1 METLT
6 WRDWIG
12 HYIGEALGVF
22 LIVFFGDAVIF
33 VAVLLG
39 VAPDIMT
46 VGLAWGFTIAVAV
59 YAAASLSGAHFNPG
73 VTLAM
78 AFRRKFPWIQVIP
91 YIISQILG
99 GLLAAATLTVLYNGI
114 IADKL
119 TKLGLKM
126 GDAGSQL
133 VSMIYVPYTPNPGMV
148 GIGPNSVA
156 AQLHVAEGWSKVA
169 LWQGALGEFIATA
182 LLVVFILVLLE
193 RRSVNAPVSW
203 FFPVGLGLAVM
214 LLVIVEG
221 PISMV
226 SLNAA
231 RDLGPR
237 LFIWFAGW
245 GQMAFPGPRGD
256 WWVTTIAPTLGAVAG
271 AYLFDFVLRPF
282 FPKEKEPETIPEAK
296 PAVEPR
302 RVPVHA

>member
-39 VAPDIMT
+39 VAPDIT
-46 VGLAWGFTIAVAV
+46 TIGLAWGFAVGIAVW
-59 YAAASLSGAHFNPG
+59 AAGSLSGAHFNPG

-78 AFRRKFPWIQVIP
+78 ALRRKFPWVQVIP

-99 GLLAAATLTVLYNGI
+99 GLLAATVLWILYNGI
-114 IADKL
+114 ITDKL
-119 TKLGLKM
+119 AKLGLAK
-126 GDAGSQL
+126 GALGSQL
-133 VSMIYVPYTPNPGMV
+133 VSMVYVPYVPNPGMV
-148 GIGPNSVA
+148 GIGPSNVA
-156 AQLHVAEGWSKVA
+156 AQLHVADGWSKVA
-169 LWQGALGEFIATA
+169 VWQGALGEFIATA
-182 LLVVFILVLLE
+182 LLLVFILVLLE
-193 RRSVNAPVSW
+193 RRSANAPISW
-203 FFPVGLGLAVM
+203 FFPVGLGIGVM

-237 LFIWFAGW
+237 IFIWLSGW

-256 WWVTTIAPTLGAVAG
+256 WWATTIAPTLGAIAG
-271 AYLFDFVLRPF
+271 AYFYDFVLRPF
-282 FPKEKEPETIPEAK
+282 LPKEAK
-296 PAVEPR
+296 PEVEAEKKPA
-302 RVPVHA
+302 PASKEIAA